1 MPSLTNQ
8 HSISNNMTTQSNLSG
23 KTALI
28 TGGSRG
34 IGRATALALG
44 QAGAQVIVH
53 YGSAEKEAAAVVA
66 EIRNAGGKAEKVAA
80 DLRAADGPHLLAERV
95 RAIIGDRLDIL
106 VANAGIAKAASIAET
121 KVEDFDAL
129 FAVNVRAPYFL
140 VQQLLPVMCTGSSVI
155 LLSSLAAHAAVADL
169 SAYSATKG
177 AIDTLVKHFASALG
191 ERGIRVNAVAP
202 GVVPTEM
209 SNFTKTDA
217 GRDYT
222 LGMQALKRLATPEE
236 IAAAI
241 TFLAS
246 DQARWI
252 TGDTLRVDGGSKL

>member
-1 MPSLTNQ
+1 
-8 HSISNNMTTQSNLSG
+8 MTTQSNLPG
-23 KTALI
+23 KTALV

-140 VQQLLPVMCTGSSVI
+140 VQQLLPVMCKGSSVI
-155 LLSSLAAHAAVADL
+155 LLSSLAAHAAVGDL

-246 DQARWI
+246 DQARWF